1 MINFI
6 AFAALAV
13 LPVSAQDFS
22 TVDELRAALQA
33 RDAFSETGDCGIVDA
48 KTLRPFER
56 EEAVTALQPCFT
68 ALSKRYGASVRLAAD
83 QKGLALLLDSNVTMT
98 SPLRRDLGRAL
109 ERRENALLGHPVV
122 LRRAGDEPARLSSLQ
137 RQYDECLKPM
147 VLRRIDSSADF
158 LKYYGACFSKD
169 FQIQPSP
176 AHKLGLMVQGAG
188 TTDALNGVIRVLAQ
202 GGEVELMVMAYSET
216 LDLP

>member
-13 LPVSAQDFS
+13 LPVSAQDFT
-22 TVDELRAALQA
+22 TVDELRASLQA

-56 EEAVTALQPCFT
+56 EEAVSALQPCFA
-68 ALSKRYGASVRLAAD
+68 ALSKRYHAQVKLTSD
-83 QKGLALLLDSNVTMT
+83 QKGLALVLDSNVTMT

-109 ERRENALLGHPVV
+109 QNRENMLLGHVVV
-122 LRRAGDEPARLSSLQ
+122 LRREGEQAARVSSLQ
-137 RQYDECLKPM
+137 KQFDECLKPM
-147 VLRRIDSSADF
+147 VLRKIETSGDF
-158 LKYYGACFSKD
+158 LKHYGSCFAKD
-169 FQIQPSP
+169 FRIQPSP
-176 AHKLGLMVQGAG
+176 AHRLGLMVQAAG
-188 TTDALNGVIRVLAQ
+188 SVDTLNGALRVLAVS
-202 GGEVELMVMAYSET
+202 GEVELMVMAYSET